1 MFSFPTRWVLLAVC
15 SAMVTFIS
23 FLGAVKLNGCGE
35 AHNNNLDCDILVAET
50 EEFPKDAFTISL
62 WVKASAP
69 HEGRKYEEGEALF
82 SFNTAKTVA
91 STKSL
96 TTSQIAVWQY
106 YDEYLIFIISDGDKF
121 GSIVKQMRTD
131 NSTEGCKNWCHFAF
145 TWKKTATLTTS
156 TLKMYKNGELM
167 TGTFSLSNASP
178 RNAWFDDLESKGSL
192 MIGNRGKDGSEAFEG
207 GDHVETMGKSKVGR
221 CITYALNH
229 SSVSYVRLR

>member
-1 MFSFPTRWVLLAVC
+1 MVRARGRAVFSFPTRWVLLAVC

-121 GSIVKQMRTD
+121 GSIVKQMRSSAPPSVS
-131 NSTEGCKNWCHFAF
+131 STVFGNFE
-145 TWKKTATLTTS
+145 TL
-156 TLKMYKNGELM
+156 ELA
-167 TGTFSLSNASP
+167 LAL
-178 RNAWFDDLESKGSL
+178 ALESAASL
-192 MIGNRGKDGSEAFEG
+192 
-207 GDHVETMGKSKVGR
+207 KS
-221 CITYALNH
+221 
-229 SSVSYVRLR
+229 